1 MSEKRYSLH
10 DVTQSL
16 RISPDTLY
24 RWETQI
30 PHLKPDHC
38 DGARQYTSWEFDL
51 VQHAHRLFHNYNQ
64 DFAGTRSALER
75 WISKNPKP
83 VFSGI
88 VDRSQLSREADI
100 APSQS
105 PRELLNQ
112 ELSSDLKLGSGLEAV
127 DENDDSNSKA
137 NSNTIATNNKL
148 NDRESNYASQKLELN
163 ESSDSDLLETQN
175 LANRPINLVDSL
187 DSGQSNDPERS
198 TVSVIKQD
206 GGRKRVIGRSDEDL
220 FADLDSD
227 PFDLSPSPLG
237 REYGFNKRVDSL
249 SSANHLV
256 PSLLDME
263 RKHSLTGKSSQL
275 EQDSR
280 QKHPSNSDWLER
292 STAVDESPISGLS
305 SEANYRGLLGQE
317 SLKSSTYRAQNFS
330 PKPAF
335 SRPESEEEQSYNTDL
350 PAATLSSLQVDKQ
363 VLPQKEPDKSES
375 YTTRGKY
382 QGAPLTPIPVKK
394 TIKSPY
400 GAKTKPL
407 SNYNTNNTASY
418 PAVSSTP
425 LIAPNDRPVTTRK
438 TENEKVVKALDMSLV
453 KGKADFDGEDAESW
467 QRAYH
472 NSQAQLARTKGELA
486 RSQERLEQ
494 QNKEIKQ
501 LKHQFYSIRESILKE
516 IYDLKDLVVDK

>member
-30 PHLKPDHC
+30 PHLKPEYC
-38 DGARQYTSWEFDL
+38 DGARRYTGWEFDL

-83 VFSGI
+83 IPSNEPDEEMEQKDV
-88 VDRSQLSREADI
+88 LADDSKES
-100 APSQS
+100 AEPSDLDPYAS
-105 PRELLNQ
+105 
-112 ELSSDLKLGSGLEAV
+112 LSSKLTPEIDLSTDQNSDDKGNPLS
-127 DENDDSNSKA
+127 DESDA
-137 NSNTIATNNKL
+137 NQS
-148 NDRESNYASQKLELN
+148 
-163 ESSDSDLLETQN
+163 
-175 LANRPINLVDSL
+175 LANRPINVVD
-187 DSGQSNDPERS
+187 DFDTENHAHHDPS
-198 TVSVIKQD
+198 TVSVIKQE
-206 GGRKRVIGRSDEDL
+206 GGKRRVIGRRDEDL

-227 PFDLSPSPLG
+227 PFDLSPSPIG
-237 REYGFNKRVDSL
+237 RDYGFTPEKSL
-249 SSANHLV
+249 SSAGDLV

-263 RKHSLTGKSSQL
+263 RKHSLGESTSQA
-275 EQDSR
+275 EQSPR
-280 QKHPSNSDWLER
+280 QTQPSNSDWLER
-292 STAVDESPISGLS
+292 STAVDEKPVGERSSGLNQS
-305 SEANYRGLLGQE
+305 SLLGQ
-317 SLKSSTYRAQNFS
+317 KQAQVSTYRAQSFK
-330 PKPAF
+330 PKSAF
-335 SRPESEEEQSYNTDL
+335 SSPETKVEQAVDGSTSRAVLSSPSSPQKGEQVVQQQESEST
-350 PAATLSSLQVDKQ
+350 
-363 VLPQKEPDKSES
+363 EPFSKK
-375 YTTRGKY
+375 GKY

-400 GAKTKPL
+400 GAKSKPI
-407 SNYNTNNTASY
+407 SNYSKNNTASY

-425 LIAPNDRPVTTRK
+425 LISSNDRTMRRNENARDLKASELNLNKSK
-438 TENEKVVKALDMSLV
+438 TE
-453 KGKADFDGEDAESW
+453 FDAEDTESW
-467 QRAYH
+467 QRAYN

-486 RSQERLEQ
+486 RSQEQLEL

>member
-30 PHLKPDHC
+30 PHLKPKHC
-38 DGARQYTSWEFDL
+38 DGARRYTGWEFDL

-83 VFSGI
+83 I
-88 VDRSQLSREADI
+88 
-100 APSQS
+100 PSN
-105 PRELLNQ
+105 ELDEEMEQ
-112 ELSSDLKLGSGLEAV
+112 KDVMTDEIKASAEPSDPDPYASL
-127 DENDDSNSKA
+127 NSKRTSQVDLSTDQ
-137 NSNTIATNNKL
+137 NSDDKENPL
-148 NDRESNYASQKLELN
+148 GDESDTHQS
-163 ESSDSDLLETQN
+163 
-175 LANRPINLVDSL
+175 LANRPLNVAHDFNTENH
-187 DSGQSNDPERS
+187 DHHDPS
-198 TVSVIKQD
+198 PLSVIKQE
-206 GGRKRVIGRSDEDL
+206 GGKRRVIGRRDEDL

-227 PFDLSPSPLG
+227 PFDLSPSPIG
-237 REYGFNKRVDSL
+237 RDYGFNNEKSL
-249 SSANHLV
+249 SSAGDLV

-263 RKHSLTGKSSQL
+263 RKHSLSESTSQAKQSL
-275 EQDSR
+275 R
-280 QKHPSNSDWLER
+280 QTQPSNSDWLER
-292 STAVDESPISGLS
+292 STAVDEQPVSERSSGLNHS
-305 SEANYRGLLGQE
+305 SLLGQ
-317 SLKSSTYRAQNFS
+317 KQTQVSTYRAQNFKPKSAFSS
-330 PKPAF
+330 PEIKVEQMVDSPISKPAL
-335 SRPESEEEQSYNTDL
+335 SSPQKEEQAVQQPESESI
-350 PAATLSSLQVDKQ
+350 
-363 VLPQKEPDKSES
+363 EPFSKK
-375 YTTRGKY
+375 GKY

-400 GAKTKPL
+400 GAKSKPI
-407 SNYNTNNTASY
+407 SNYSKNNTASY

-425 LIAPNDRPVTTRK
+425 LISSNERTMRRNEDGRDLKASELNSSKSK
-438 TENEKVVKALDMSLV
+438 TE
-453 KGKADFDGEDAESW
+453 FDAEDTESW
-467 QRAYH
+467 QRAYN

-486 RSQERLEQ
+486 RSQEQLEL